1 MTKIA
6 TIYIQVLVALLVW
19 PLSSFCRSH
28 TYNIFPSIDH
38 CLSRPCLTL
47 QQFASTNGFKPASN
61 ETIKLTFF
69 PGNHSLSSELV
80 LANLDHLSLNASSDT
95 KETRI
100 TCCSRLSLSNI
111 SKSVIQGIT
120 FSECQSN
127 LITDL
132 RDLTID
138 NCTFLGKN
146 GHNISLFTFNR
157 TNVIFKKTSF
167 FVINTDNDGSLSEA
181 VLISQASNVT
191 IKVSRLTVQQGRVLS
206 AESEST
212 IHIINTTISNSTTHK
227 APVDNPS
234 ALIQIS
240 IGQLLIEESK
250 IVQNKGEM
258 IIYARQCEINI
269 SNTTF
274 DNNEAAHYILCII
287 KSSVFFTDMLVLG
300 NRGNFSIIYLLKTDT
315 KITGRT
321 IFSKNFGSLL
331 IHNSNVVFSGLTIFE
346 KCSQSRNV
354 PKDSRLQAQGTLTV
368 IQSTI
373 VLSGNTSFIANN
385 STKSGGAIYSA
396 ECKITIHSNLLV
408 ANNIAEESGGGAFL
422 YLSTFICQGNCIF
435 RENQAKVIGGGIH
448 AVSSVVSLSNSTQH
462 EDYYVS
468 HSLSFIGNK
477 AECGGG
483 LYFELNSYLKC
494 IVDGEN
500 EYRVAFQDNCAR
512 NYGGAIFI
520 RDETYFGTC
529 NSTSS
534 FDHHTRTECFF
545 QVNYND
551 INKRKSEEKHSI
563 VFINNK
569 ANMSGLVLYGGL
581 LDRCSLSPMADIYYN
596 SGIHANIIGYDYFL
610 HESNGTVAL
619 KDIASDAVRVCSCQY
634 TQLFH
639 CRNKTSVFV
648 QKGETFKV
656 SVMAVD
662 QVNNTVNAS
671 FRSSLP
677 EESTLGEGQ
686 QLQHTEGDCTNLNF
700 TILSPFE
707 YVDLILYADQGP
719 CKDKGLSSFTVK
731 INFKNC
737 SCFIGF
743 IPSNELKRCECNLDP
758 QLKGYVTAH
767 KASSFVRIENS
778 WISYTY
784 NNGNKY
790 MYIIHPNCPYDY
802 CLPPSPT
809 TGIINLNESNGA
821 DAQCNFNRTG
831 LLCGQCK
838 QGYSLSMSNSHC
850 VQCSKYW
857 PGLVIGNI
865 LTGTVL
871 GIALVFLFLLLNLT
885 VALGTSNGIIFY
897 ANVVLLN
904 KSIFLPSSA
913 KLNFFTVVIYLLNT
927 QIGVQRCFWEGMNAY
942 GRTWF
947 SYVFPLYMISLVLAI
962 IIISK
967 HSLKCA
973 HILGKRNPVATL
985 ATLILLSYA
994 YLLRSILDILSFT
1007 ILNYP
1012 DGTRHIV
1019 WLPDA
1024 SIKYFQGKHIP
1035 LLLSAIVIATI
1046 GFAYTT
1052 LLFSWQ
1058 WLHRLPNIVIF
1069 RWVRN
1074 TKLNSFIEAYHA
1086 PYKPQYRY
1094 WTGLLLLIRVVLSV
1108 AITANVSGDPHYNL
1122 LATGILIASL
1132 IMLKVYLGDNI
1143 YKNKI
1148 LDYLENTC
1156 YLNLLLFT
1164 LVTFYSLENV
1174 NTQKIVADTSIGVTF
1189 IMLLCVISY
1198 HSYSAF
1204 SKLKWCKK
1212 VCTYVLQKVK
1222 GHTTAVD
1229 DSQHLN
1235 MNATKT
1241 FNRTEVS
1248 MSDLATS
1255 NGQEKVTVEESDQKY
1270 KAVHTTE
1277 QSTIQAYIPDSLV
1290 EPLL

>member
-1 MTKIA
+1 MMKKA
-6 TIYIQVLVALLVW
+6 RIYIQVLVALLVW

-28 TYNIFPSIDH
+28 TFNIFPSINH
-38 CLSRPCLTL
+38 CFSQPCLTL
-47 QQFASTNGFKPASN
+47 QQFATTNGFKISSEEA
-61 ETIKLTFF
+61 IKLTLF
-69 PGNHSLSSELV
+69 PGNHSLSSDFV
-80 LANLDHLSLNASSDT
+80 IANLDYLSLNASSDT
-95 KETRI
+95 KEIRI
-100 TCCSRLSLSNI
+100 TCYNSSRLSLSNI
-111 SKSVIQGIT
+111 SESVIKGIT
-120 FSECQSN
+120 FSECKCNMFS
-127 LITDL
+127 DL
-132 RDLTID
+132 RDLTVN
-138 NCTFLGKN
+138 NCIFLG
-146 GHNISLFTFNR
+146 HSSLLTFNR
-157 TNVIFKKTSF
+157 TNVIFKRTLF
-167 FVINTDNDGSLSEA
+167 FVINTGNDESLSEA
-181 VLISQASNVT
+181 ALISYASNVT
-191 IKVSRLTVQQGRVLS
+191 IEASKLTVQQGRVLS

-212 IHIINTTISNSTTHK
+212 IHIINTTVINSTTRK
-227 APVDNPS
+227 V
-234 ALIQIS
+234 LIYIT
-240 IGQLLIEESK
+240 IGQLFIEESK

-258 IIYARQCEINI
+258 IIYARQCKINI
-269 SNTTF
+269 SNSTF
-274 DNNEAAHYILCII
+274 DNNDGENCILCIV
-287 KSSVFFTDMLVLG
+287 KSSVFFNDMLISR
-300 NRGNFSIIYLLKTDT
+300 NRGNFSIVYLLNTGT
-315 KITGRT
+315 NITGRT
-321 IFSKNFGSLL
+321 TFSKNFGSLL
-331 IHNSNVVFSGLTIFE
+331 IINSNVVFSGLTIFE

-373 VLSGNTSFIANN
+373 VLSGNTSFNKNN
-385 STKSGGAIYSA
+385 STESGGAIYSA

-422 YLSTFICQGNCIF
+422 YLTTFICMGNCTF
-435 RENQAKVIGGGIH
+435 SKNQATMIGGGIH
-448 AVSSVVSLSNSTQH
+448 AVSSVVSLSNSTMHKEHHQI
-462 EDYYVS
+462 S
-468 HSLSFIGNK
+468 HNSLCFISNK
-477 AECGGG
+477 AEYGGG
-483 LYFELNSYLKC
+483 LYFELNAYLKC
-494 IVDGEN
+494 IVDGIN
-500 EYRVAFQDNCAR
+500 VYSILFNHNSAR
-512 NYGGAIFI
+512 KNGGAIFI

-529 NSTSS
+529 KSTSS
-534 FDHHTRTECFF
+534 FNHHTRTECFF
-545 QVNYND
+545 QVIYND
-551 INKRKSEEKHSI
+551 IHIRKSEKKHSI
-563 VFINNK
+563 TFINNT
-569 ANMSGLVLYGGL
+569 ASSGSVLYGGL
-581 LDRCSLSPMADIYYN
+581 LDRCSLSPMADIYKTSIHTAT
-596 SGIHANIIGYDYFL
+596 SGFHFLL
-610 HESNGTVAL
+610 HESRQTTVL
-619 KDIASDAVRVCSCQY
+619 KDIASDAVRVCSCQD
-634 TQLFH
+634 TELFH
-639 CRNKTSVFV
+639 CQNETPVSV
-648 QKGETFKV
+648 QKGEKFNV

-671 FRSSLP
+671 IHSSIQ
-677 EESTLGEGQ
+677 EESILGEGQ
-686 QLQHTEGDCTNLNF
+686 QLQHAEGDCTNLTFN
-700 TILSPFE
+700 ISSPFE

-743 IPSNELKRCECNLDP
+743 IPSNELNRCECNLDP
-758 QLKGYVTAH
+758 QLKGYVTVH
-767 KASSFVRIENS
+767 NASSFVRIQNS
-778 WISYTY
+778 WINYIY

-790 MYIIHPNCPYDY
+790 IYIIHPNCPYDY

-821 DAQCNFNRTG
+821 DAQCNLNRAG

-838 QGYSLSMSNSHC
+838 QGYSLSMSNSYC
-850 VQCSKYW
+850 VQCPKYW

-865 LTGTVL
+865 LAGTVL
-871 GIALVFLFLLLNLT
+871 GIVLVFLFLLLNLT
-885 VALGTSNGIIFY
+885 VALGTSNGITFY

-904 KSIFLPSSA
+904 KNIFLPSSA

-927 QIGVQRCFWEGMNAY
+927 QIGVQRSSWEGMNAY
-942 GRTWF
+942 SRTWF
-947 SYVFPLYMISLVLAI
+947 SYVFPLYMIGLVLAI

-973 HILGKRNPVATL
+973 RILGKRNPVATL

-1007 ILNYP
+1007 IINYS
-1012 DGTRHIV
+1012 DGTRQIV

-1035 LLLSAIVIATI
+1035 LLFSAIVIATI
-1046 GFAYTT
+1046 GFSYTI

-1058 WLHRLPNIVIF
+1058 WLHRLPNIVILH
-1069 RWVRN
+1069 WVRN

-1086 PYKPQYRY
+1086 PYKPRYRY

-1132 IMLKVYLGDNI
+1132 VMLKVYLGDNI

-1156 YLNLLLFT
+1156 YLNLLLLT
-1164 LVTFYSLENV
+1164 LVTFYSLKNI

-1198 HSYSAF
+1198 HTYSAF
-1204 SKLKWCKK
+1204 SKMRWCKK
-1212 VCTYVLQKVK
+1212 MCTYLLQKVK

-1235 MNATKT
+1235 MNAAKT

-1248 MSDLATS
+1248 MSDLAM
-1255 NGQEKVTVEESDQKY
+1255 GYGKDKVTVEESEQKY
-1270 KAVHTTE
+1270 EAVHAIE
-1277 QSTIQAYIPDSLV
+1277 QSTIEAYIPDCLV

>member
-1 MTKIA
+1 M
-6 TIYIQVLVALLVW
+6 
-19 PLSSFCRSH
+19 
-28 TYNIFPSIDH
+28 YNIFPSTSH
-38 CLSRPCLTL
+38 CFSHPCLTL
-47 QQFASTNGFKPASN
+47 QQFATTNSFKTASN
-61 ETIKLTFF
+61 ETIKLMLF
-69 PGNHSLSSELV
+69 PGNHSLFSNLV
-80 LANLDHLSLNASSDT
+80 IANLNYLSLNASSDT

-100 TCCSRLSLSNI
+100 TCYGSSRLCLPNI
-111 SKSVIQGIT
+111 SESVIKGIT
-120 FSECQSN
+120 FLECKSN
-127 LITDL
+127 MVTDL
-132 RDLTID
+132 GDLMVN
-138 NCTFLGKN
+138 NCTFLGEN
-146 GHNISLFTFNR
+146 GHNIIMLNR
-157 TNVIFKKTSF
+157 TKAVFKMSSF
-167 FVINTDNDGSLSEA
+167 YVVNTGNKISLSEA
-181 VLISQASNVT
+181 ALISHASNVT
-191 IKVSRLTVQQGRVLS
+191 IEASELAIQQGRVLS

-227 APVDNPS
+227 ALVDNPS

-240 IGQLLIEESK
+240 IGQLFIEESK

-258 IIYARQCEINI
+258 IIYARRCTINI
-269 SNTTF
+269 SNSTL
-274 DNNEAAHYILCII
+274 DNNEAANYILCIV
-287 KSSVFFTDMLVLG
+287 KSRVFLNDMLVSG
-300 NRGNFSIIYLLKTDT
+300 NRGNFSIVKLMKTRT
-315 KITGRT
+315 NITGKT
-321 IFSKNFGSLL
+321 IFSENLGSLL
-331 IHNSNVVFSGLTIFE
+331 IINSKVVFFGLTTFVM
-346 KCSQSRNV
+346 CSQSRRV

-368 IQSTI
+368 IQST
-373 VLSGNTSFIANN
+373 VVFSGNASFIANN

-396 ECKITIHSNLLV
+396 EGKITIYGNLFV
-408 ANNIAEESGGGAFL
+408 VKNIAEESGGGIFL
-422 YLSTFICQGNCIF
+422 YLTTFICMRNCIF
-435 RENQAKVIGGGIH
+435 RENQANKIGGGIH
-448 AVSSVVSLSNSTQH
+448 AVSSVVSLSNSTMHKEHHQI
-462 EDYYVS
+462 S
-468 HSLSFIGNK
+468 HNRLSFIENK
-477 AECGGG
+477 AEYGGG
-483 LYFELNSYLKC
+483 LYFELNAYLKC
-494 IVDGEN
+494 IADGIN
-500 EYRVAFQDNCAR
+500 EYSIIFKGNSAR
-512 NYGGAIFI
+512 KNGGAIFI

-534 FDHHTRTECFF
+534 FNHHTRTECFF
-545 QVNYND
+545 QVIYND
-551 INKRKSEEKHSI
+551 IHIRKSEEKHS
-563 VFINNK
+563 VTFINNT
-569 ANMSGLVLYGGL
+569 AGSGSVLYGGL
-581 LDRCSLSPMADIYYN
+581 LDRCSLSPMADIYKTSIHTAT
-596 SGIHANIIGYDYFL
+596 SGFHFLL
-610 HESNGTVAL
+610 HESRQTIAL
-619 KDIASDAVRVCSCQY
+619 KYIASDAVRVCSCRD
-634 TQLFH
+634 TELFH

-648 QKGETFKV
+648 QKGENFNI

-671 FRSSLP
+671 IRSSLQ
-677 EESTLGEGQ
+677 EESIFGEGQ
-686 QLQHTEGDCTNLNF
+686 QLQHTEGDCTNLTFN
-700 TILSPFE
+700 ISSPFE
-707 YVDLILYADQGP
+707 SVDLILYADQGP

-731 INFKNC
+731 INFRNC

-767 KASSFVRIENS
+767 NTSSFVRIQNS
-778 WISYTY
+778 WINYIY
-784 NNGNKY
+784 NNGNKH

-821 DAQCNFNRTG
+821 DAQCNFNRAG

-850 VQCSKYW
+850 VLCPKYW

-865 LTGTVL
+865 LAGTVL

-927 QIGVQRCFWEGMNAY
+927 QIGVKRCFWEGMNAY

-947 SYVFPLYMISLVLAI
+947 SYVFPLYMIGLVLAI

-973 HILGKRNPVATL
+973 RILGKRNPVATL

-994 YLLRSILDILSFT
+994 YLLRTILDILSFT
-1007 ILNYP
+1007 IINYP
-1012 DGTRHIV
+1012 DGTRQIV

-1024 SIKYFQGKHIP
+1024 SIKYFQGKHIA
-1035 LLLSAIVIATI
+1035 LLFSAIVIATI
-1046 GFAYTT
+1046 GFAYTI

-1058 WLHRLPNIVIF
+1058 WLHRLPNIVILH
-1069 RWVRN
+1069 WVRN
-1074 TKLNSFIEAYHA
+1074 TKLNSFIDAYHA

-1132 IMLKVYLGDNI
+1132 VMLKVYLGDNI

-1148 LDYLENTC
+1148 LDYLENTY

-1198 HSYSAF
+1198 HTYYTF
-1204 SKLKWCKK
+1204 SKMKWCKK
-1212 VCTYVLQKVK
+1212 VCAYVLQKVK
-1222 GHTTAVD
+1222 GHTTAID
-1229 DSQHLN
+1229 DAQHLN
-1235 MNATKT
+1235 VNATKT

-1248 MSDLATS
+1248 MSDLAMS

-1270 KAVHTTE
+1270 KAVHAIE
-1277 QSTIQAYIPDSLV
+1277 QSTIEAYIPECLV